1 MSINLKKGGSINLTK
16 QMPKLNKVMVGLGWE
31 MSSFTVDL
39 DASVFMLGANN
50 RLLSDEYFVFYNNLK
65 SPDGSVQHLGDNRSG
80 STEDDDEV
88 ILANLVNIN
97 PAAQDLV
104 ICVSIHDA
112 NVRRHNFGLL
122 RDAYIRIV
130 DVDNQKEVARYD
142 LDASHATENA
152 VVFGRLRKTG
162 SDWHFQAASQ
172 GTSQE
177 LQGLLDMFVA

>member
-39 DASVFMLGANN
+39 DASVFILGANN
-50 RLLSDEYFVFYNNLK
+50 KIISEEYFVFYNNLK

-80 STEDDDEV
+80 SADDDDEV
-88 ILANLVNIN
+88 IIANLENIN

-112 NVRRHNFGLL
+112 LARNHTYGLL

-130 DVDNQKEVARYD
+130 DVDNQKEIARYD
-142 LDASHATENA
+142 LDASHSLENA
-152 VVFGRLRKTG
+152 VVFGRIRRASG
-162 SDWHFQAASQ
+162 EWHFHAASQ
-172 GTSQE
+172 GTHDE